1 MIAGFEYAISRRRGP
16 VVRAGWANIGLL
28 GVAAAAF
35 VGFVW
40 GRSFAAGTVAA
51 ITGACVGAAVGLW
64 SYQRVITRL
73 TVDAANITIERPL
86 TRARIALRDVADVQ
100 IRVISSG
107 LGIAFNARTQQRRR
121 FGGIIPFFWPGG
133 SEVERVAR
141 DCEKAIELGRVV
153 LEAKSS
159 T

>member
-1 MIAGFEYAISRRRGP
+1 M
-16 VVRAGWANIGLL
+16 VRAGWANIGLL